1 MGHILERNPGNI
13 ASGLRGERRVRR
25 VRVEEILLQEDGH
38 VSRGF
43 DREIA
48 EL

>member
-1 MGHILERNPGNI
+1 MGHVFRII